1 MNGMKNMNRVRKLP
15 QSAPEPNSKVRAVLR
30 ELVETCPDPSRLLEL
45 YYWSAERE
53 LLETLQRYIGL
64 PEQPKDALRAFLTMV
79 ADCPDSVCVSVSQN
93 GDVTLSS
100 PVVAQL
106 MNKMDLLRAN
116 TGSPEA
122 SH

>member
-1 MNGMKNMNRVRKLP
+1 MNGAKNMNRVRKMP
-15 QSAPEPNSKVRAVLR
+15 QSAPEPSSKVRAVLR
-30 ELVETCPDPSRLLEL
+30 ELVETCPDPAHLLEL
-45 YYWSAERE
+45 YYWSAERD

-79 ADCPDSVCVSVSQN
+79 ADCPDSVSVSVSQK

-106 MNKMDLLRAN
+106 MSRMDVLRAR
-116 TGSPEA
+116 TGLPEA